1 MYYKFQPLTGAME
14 DRLWPSIEVAGETW
28 PDAGGVDCREGGS
41 PVKPMAT
48 FSSRTHMDATSALSA
63 IRLHM

>member
-1 MYYKFQPLTGAME
+1 ME